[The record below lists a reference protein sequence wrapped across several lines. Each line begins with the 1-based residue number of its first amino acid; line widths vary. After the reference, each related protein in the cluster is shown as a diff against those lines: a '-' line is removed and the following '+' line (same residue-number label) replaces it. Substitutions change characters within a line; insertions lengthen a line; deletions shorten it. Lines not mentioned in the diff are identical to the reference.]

1 MIWQLEA
8 LSRDPLL
15 RVPPE
20 QRRRIVGNIVHSVM
34 HPYFLKK
41 RPEEQEQFRPKY
53 LEHIRMIADF
63 CLREYLE
70 ATEPRLTVE
79 VIKGLHR
86 VLYHNAASIPVKA
99 MDGSMTTMIPG
110 EFKSTKVYV
119 RSKPTT
125 PDVWYD
131 TTAPEDV
138 AGEMELLLIRLHDQP
153 TPLFSRY
160 LRFMIDLTLIHPFTD
175 SNGKMAWLLG
185 DLFLL
190 KTGIQ
195 PPYFARFLW
204 ENEAEYYQALERYQ
218 HDPQRDIAIFYPP
231 LLQLYADCGI
241 IAAGRLEQINRL
253 PVAKEMI
260 SFTAT
265 VRASLLPRFL
275 HLHGNKPAEE
285 QARLMEGFEAHARQL
300 GEYLYHELVE
310 GVFSVETAI
319 GLHIRLHPP
328 GAMILARDGNL
339 NLLDIPPGAWR
350 QRELNTIVP
359 HPRGPGDLDCSSP
372 VHIEADLGRIIA
384 EFNRLSNMRREDVL
398 RFYFDFLRVHPF
410 ADSNTATAALLADS
424 LCAFHGLRPIL
435 MLKFRYQGGHMLHRH
450 LVRSFLEAERRNATL
465 APILQQIDN
474 FNQPPASLFKLYAD
488 CGITPPCVD
497 TEPLPLPDIEYQLI
511 TTLLAEVGSA
521 MEKGDLPVSAAF
533 TVDNTLVASHRNSV
547 VSSRG
552 RQFHAERNLLA
563 SLANSTI
570 PPGRRVLWVTLEPC
584 IRCAQA
590 IIRFGV
596 DEVVYVL
603 DDPFNGGS
611 RLLTKAGIAVTRK
624 PEWDA
629 EVLQLVMNFYD
640 LFPEACADRAYWF
653 FFNHWRSHASISRKD
668 EVRAV
673 LLRHLAPYL
682 ISNGTPDPLQA
693 RAEFIA
699 WVERLTT
706 LAMQGCGA
714 GAPDLDFIRELHRA
728 LFPPGHRLH
737 ATGNDGVATET
748 GTGEWR
754 RHLLWPRYG
763 IFSATD
769 SIEQEF
775 TGLLERLSALASPT
789 REDALCFVM
798 DFWCI
803 HPFTDGNG
811 RLSVLLADLFCIAHG
826 LPPLVLDHKHPMLK
840 TALLEAAFVEKAPTA
855 AQLELLDGWNQ
866 GRLGISQRSLFDDT
880 PSVFKTYLARSGNK
894 RYVAEQILTRLAGK
908 PSGSP
913 LVITDLGGG
922 TGAIAHEII
931 HALIEQGQEFVYHFV
946 EPSAQMAGHFRA
958 TSRCASLP
966 QVNIHAMTVEEFLPP
981 PSDIILA
988 VQALQHFSNAKE
1000 AISDMLASLKPDGVA
1015 LVTNNHPDS
1024 DELRMMAPFGRNS
1037 ANARSFLVSF
1047 LTRHG
1052 VRFHEDVVESVVR
1065 IAPQDRNSPE
1075 GDDLL
1080 QWYLYQPANMVT
1092 AEQQEEFWQA
1102 VAAAAPDGVLGKKES
1117 FFWIGR

>member
-1 MIWQLEA
+1 MPETGNSTNNHQAFLRLEE
-8 LSRDPLL
+8 LLRDPHL
-15 RVPPE
+15 RVLPE
-20 QRRRIVGNIVHSVM
+20 QRGKIVGNIVHSVM

-41 RPEEQEQFRPKY
+41 TAEEQEQFRPKY
-53 LEHIRMIADF
+53 LEHIRMIEEY
-63 CLREYLE
+63 CLHEYIE
-70 ATEPRLTVE
+70 APEPRLTIE
-79 VIKGLHR
+79 LIKGLHR
-86 VLYHNAASIPVKA
+86 VLYHNSPSVPLKAVDGATTTMTPGELRTTAVMISGPSLPGKKFSTVPHQHVAKMMEQLLNIVNDANIPVFERYFRFIA
-99 MDGSMTTMIPG
+99 V
-110 EFKSTKVYV
+110 F
-119 RSKPTT
+119 
-125 PDVWYD
+125 
-131 TTAPEDV
+131 
-138 AGEMELLLIRLHDQP
+138 LI
-153 TPLFSRY
+153 S
-160 LRFMIDLTLIHPFTD
+160 IHPFCD
-175 SNGKMAWLLG
+175 SNGKTALVLS

-190 KTGIQ
+190 KQGIQ
-195 PPYFARFLW
+195 PPYFARYCW
-204 ENEAEYYQALERYQ
+204 ENSVEHHRRCGCYRLQS
-218 HDPQRDIAIFYPP
+218 RDISIFYPP

-241 IAAGRLEQINRL
+241 
-253 PVAKEMI
+253 
-260 SFTAT
+260 T
-265 VRASLLPRFL
+265 VPC
-275 HLHGNKPAEE
+275 
-285 QARLMEGFEAHARQL
+285 
-300 GEYLYHELVE
+300 VE
-310 GVFSVETAI
+310 
-319 GLHIRLHPP
+319 
-328 GAMILARDGNL
+328 
-339 NLLDIPPGAWR
+339 
-350 QRELNTIVP
+350 
-359 HPRGPGDLDCSSP
+359 
-372 VHIEADLGRIIA
+372 
-384 EFNRLSNMRREDVL
+384 
-398 RFYFDFLRVHPF
+398 
-410 ADSNTATAALLADS
+410 ADS
-424 LCAFHGLRPIL
+424 LP
-435 MLKFRYQGGHMLHRH
+435 
-450 LVRSFLEAERRNATL
+450 
-465 APILQQIDN
+465 AP
-474 FNQPPASLFKLYAD
+474 SL
-488 CGITPPCVD
+488 
-497 TEPLPLPDIEYQLI
+497 EYQLL
-511 TTLLAEVGSA
+511 TTLLAEAGSA
-521 MEKGDLPVSAAF
+521 MGKGDLPVSAAL
-533 TVDNTLVASHRNSV
+533 TVDQTLVASGCNSV
-547 VSSRG
+547 VSSGG

-563 SLANSTI
+563 SLENTAI

-611 RLLTKAGIAVTRK
+611 GLLTKAGITVTRK
-624 PEWDA
+624 PEWEA
-629 EVLQLVMNFYD
+629 EVLQLVMQFFD
-640 LFPEACADRAYWF
+640 QCPEQCADRAYWF
-653 FFNHWRSHASISRKD
+653 FFNHWRSHASISRED

-693 RAEFIA
+693 RAAFLA
-699 WVERLTT
+699 WIERLTT

-763 IFSATD
+763 SFSATD

-775 TGLLERLSALASPT
+775 TDLLERLSALAAPT

-840 TALLEAAFVEKAPTA
+840 TALLEAAFVDRAPTA

-866 GRLGISQRSLFDDT
+866 GRLGIRHRSSFDDV

-894 RYVAEQILTRLAGK
+894 RYVAEQILARLAGK

-931 HALIEQGQEFVYHFV
+931 HALIEQGKDFVYHFV

-958 TSRCASLP
+958 TSRYASLP
-966 QVNIHAMTVEEFLPP
+966 QVNIHAMTVEEFLSP

-1037 ANARSFLVSF
+1037 ANAHSFLVSF

-1065 IAPQDRNSPE
+1065 IACQDRNSPE

-1080 QWYLYQPANMVT
+1080 QWYLNQPAHQVT
-1092 AEQQEEFWQA
+1092 EEQKEIFWQA